1 MLIKARVFEH
11 YNNYDFT
18 IPLDGGERLYVK
30 NNQKIAVGENLFSK
44 SENGIKESYFLV
56 NDLACKPSECIKYIS
71 CIDGSY
77 VEEGDLLAQKTVK
90 NGLTVKQI
98 VATVSGIVDLDRISK
113 GFIDIL
119 SEEEEVL
126 VKSNFSGTVTEVLPG
141 SYISIKSPASALD
154 LAATTILDN
163 KIFGN
168 FLILNKDNAI
178 LSDIPNVDLKGKI
191 VWFGSYLPLNL
202 ILKIFQRGAK
212 AVITYSMEYQDFKD
226 IGLPIG
232 VIEGF
237 GKIHCD
243 EKFLTELYKIDESF
257 VVLDGDENQLFIAKK
272 EQTEKP
278 STDFF
283 VKELLGAKVIS
294 RHSSHY
300 GYIGIISQ
308 INDLNYVTVDFGNA
322 GKSIVDIGS
331 LDFIVM

>member
-1 MLIKARVFEH
+1 MLIKAKVFEH
-11 YNNYDFT
+11 YNSYDFT
-18 IPLDGGERLYVK
+18 IPLDGGERLYIK
-30 NNQKIAVGENLFSK
+30 NNQKITVGENLFTK

-56 NDLACKPSECIKYIS
+56 NDLGCKASECMKYIS
-71 CIDGSY
+71 CIDGAY
-77 VEEGDLLAQKTVK
+77 VEEGDILAQKTVK

-98 VATVSGIVDLDRISK
+98 VATVSGIVDLGRISK

-119 SEEEEVL
+119 SEEEDIV
-126 VKSNFSGTVTEVLPG
+126 VKSNFSGTINEVLPG

-154 LAATTILDN
+154 LSATTILDS
-163 KIFGN
+163 KMFGN
-168 FLILNKDNAI
+168 IVILNRENDM
-178 LSDIPNVDLKGKI
+178 LSDIPDIDLKGKI

-243 EKFLTELYKIDESF
+243 EKFLEEFYKIDESF

-272 EQTEKP
+272 EQMEKHSTE
-278 STDFF
+278 FF
-283 VKELLGAKVIS
+283 IKELLGARVIS

-300 GYIGIISQ
+300 GYIGVISQ
-308 INDLNYVTVDFGNA
+308 INDLNYVTVDFEKA

-331 LDFIVM
+331 LDFIEM

>member
-11 YNNYDFT
+11 YSNYNFK
-18 IPLDGGERLYVK
+18 IPLDGGERLYIK
-30 NNQKIAVGENLFSK
+30 NGQKIGAGENLFSK

-56 NDLACKPSECIKYIS
+56 NDLNCKIAECIKYVS

-77 VEEGDLLAQKTVK
+77 VEEGEVLAQKMVK

-98 VATVSGIVDLDRISK
+98 VATVSGIVDLSRISK

-119 SEEEEVL
+119 SEEQENL
-126 VKSNFSGTVTEVLPG
+126 VKSNFSGTVNEVLPG
-141 SYISIKSPASALD
+141 SNISINSPASALD
-154 LAATTILDN
+154 LAATTIFDN

-168 FLILNKDNAI
+168 ILFFNKENAV
-178 LSDIPNVDLKGKI
+178 LSDIPNIDLKGKI
-191 VWFGSYLPLNL
+191 VWFGSYLSMNL

-212 AVITYSMEYQDFKD
+212 AVLTYSMEYDDFKD

-237 GKIHCD
+237 GRIHCD
-243 EKFLTELYKIDESF
+243 SKFSSELYKIDESF
-257 VVLDGDENQLFIAKK
+257 VVLDGSEDQLFVAKK
-272 EQTEKP
+272 EQREKQD
-278 STDFF
+278 TGFF

>member
-11 YNNYDFT
+11 YNSYDFI
-18 IPLDGGERLYVK
+18 IPLDGGERVYVK
-30 NNQKIAVGENLFSK
+30 NNQRISIGENIFSK

-56 NDLACKPSECIKYIS
+56 NDLGCKVSECIKYIS

-77 VEEGDLLAQKTVK
+77 VEEGHILAQKTVK

-98 VATVSGIVDLDRISK
+98 VATVSGIVDLGRITN

-119 SEEEEVL
+119 SEEEDTVI
-126 VKSNFSGTVTEVLPG
+126 KSNFSGTVNEVLPG

-163 KIFGN
+163 KLFGN
-168 FLILNKDNAI
+168 IVCLNKENSM
-178 LSDIPNVDLKGKI
+178 LSDIPNIDLKGKI
-191 VWFGSYLPLNL
+191 VWFGSYLPRNL

-212 AVITYSMEYQDFKD
+212 AVLTYSMEYEDFKD

-237 GKIHCD
+237 GKVHCD
-243 EKFLTELYKIDESF
+243 EKFLSELYKLDDSF

-272 EQTEKP
+272 EQKEKQ
-278 STDFF
+278 TTGFF

-300 GYIGIISQ
+300 GYIGVISQ

-331 LDFIVM
+331 LDFVVM